1 MNDDN
6 ARSSQKQ
13 KRKRKRSSAPARQNE
28 TTVMA
33 AVEAPTQARDLDGPS
48 LTQAQAETRLPNR
61 YRDGDNPIWTAEDEQ
76 RLQESWTARD
86 QAIMD
91 LQSSATQ
98 ESALWKVSLQI
109 YKCHPYDLFRYGPK
123 LDDSAAD
130 PVKVP
135 DELGGP
141 GPCPGY
147 MTAAA
152 CETLKTVM
160 CHGLW
165 GSDIAPLR
173 YVLQIAVMLRVP
185 GHIKPITPFRP
196 VAEVRRLRELGKVKE
211 SAYVTFLEHMIN
223 SPENKSKIREM
234 CSLLEAIVQPD
245 DPIESADGAP
255 LAREQVLFLLQHKD
269 IVAVKTALGR
279 IRCQGQPYPTCETYY
294 DRQFNNLEGREKGAF
309 PPWRTELMKHWK
321 KQCALAMRREWLVA
335 QRYWIRDGCQQGD
348 ATLEGGFGYDVAHGD
363 GYPSH
368 IDYAPFECT
377 PDHVRLIRG
386 LIWPLSNTPPP
397 EDWLD
402 WRAAFTGSRE
412 TSAVPEFP
420 RRHNRNGSQEIL
432 ESPVLGKL
440 DDRPLPRRTPSLLS
454 LLPDSQSP
462 SQQVNHVDG
471 EVQRPTTGGRR
482 TAKSPHEQSQSSRPK
497 DKGDA
502 DTRRPLSVAIPAYFM
517 EPEDIIVDVPLSV
530 RAGWHAQRHVDNTN
544 RDILCQSTGGPP
556 TINAWK
562 SHAMSLK
569 TGLGEGS
576 SEFQYF
582 EAPYEPAA

>member
-1 MNDDN
+1 
-6 ARSSQKQ
+6 
-13 KRKRKRSSAPARQNE
+13 
-28 TTVMA
+28 MA
-33 AVEAPTQARDLDGPS
+33 AVEAPTQARDLDEPS
-48 LTQAQAETRLPNR
+48 LTQAQAEARLPNR

-86 QAIMD
+86 QAILD

-109 YKCHPYDLFRYGPK
+109 YNCHPYDLFRYGLK
-123 LDDSAAD
+123 FDDSAAD

-196 VAEVRRLRELGKVKE
+196 VAEATHLARRLRELGKGKE
-211 SAYVTFLEHMIN
+211 SAYITFLEHMIN

-269 IVAVKTALGR
+269 IVAVKTVLGR
-279 IRCQGQPYPTCETYY
+279 IRCHGQPYPTCETYY
-294 DRQFNNLEGREKGAF
+294 DRQFSNLEDREEGAF
-309 PPWRTELMKHWK
+309 PPWRTELMKQWK

-335 QRYWIRDGCQQGD
+335 QRYWIRDGRQQGD

-363 GYPSH
+363 GYPCH

-402 WRAAFTGSRE
+402 WRAASTGSRE

-420 RRHNRNGSQEIL
+420 RRHNRDGSQEIL
-432 ESPVLGKL
+432 ESPVLGNL
-440 DDRPLPRRTPSLLS
+440 DDRPLPQRTPTFLS
-454 LLPDSQSP
+454 LLLDSQSP

-471 EVQRPTTGGRR
+471 R
-482 TAKSPHEQSQSSRPK
+482 SSDQQPE
-497 DKGDA
+497 GD
-502 DTRRPLSVAIPAYFM
+502 
-517 EPEDIIVDVPLSV
+517 
-530 RAGWHAQRHVDNTN
+530 
-544 RDILCQSTGGPP
+544 GPP
-556 TINAWK
+556 
-562 SHAMSLK
+562 SHRSNKANPRAPK
-569 TGLGEGS
+569 TKGMRTRGVLYLS
-576 SEFQYF
+576 PS
-582 EAPYEPAA
+582 PRIS